1 MLISRKYKSM
11 EQQTV
16 RSTESLQWFN
26 GWYRGFCQKTKGRRR
41 KGKANTRTAE
51 RTDKTA
57 TAKTWGRKIDNTND
71 TGLWVQRENTE
82 AVNGKSNKKQISL
95 NCKYWSLMAL
105 SQIEYNSGNN
115 LKRNWL
121 VQAICSHNKVF
132 VLEEAAI
139 KPAKDWD
146 H

>member
-1 MLISRKYKSM
+1 MDDIEDFVKRQKAEGEKARQTQ
-11 EQQTV
+11 EQIKEQT
-16 RSTESLQWFN
+16 RQ
-26 GWYRGFCQKTKGRRR
+26 
-41 KGKANTRTAE
+41 TR
-51 RTDKTA
+51 A

-105 SQIEYNSGNN
+105 SQIEYNSGIN

-121 VQAICSHNKVF
+121 VQAICSHNKVL